1 MEPITFIIANDLSMI
16 PVVQAGAASYLREAG
31 AEDGVVHQ
39 TELVIDEMITN
50 ILK

>member
-1 MEPITFIIANDLSMI
+1 MI

-39 TELVIDEMITN
+39 TELVIEEMITN
-50 ILK
+50 ILSMNILMDRAKH